1 LNGKNV
7 TVTLDL
13 LPRSSFNNISSIEI
27 INYFVEITHEQQA
40 ERGHPKEKPD
50 NNTILVLPKVN
61 K

>member
-1 LNGKNV
+1 MNGKNV

-13 LPRSSFNNISSIEI
+13 IPRSSISNISSVEV

-40 ERGHPKEKPD
+40 DRGQPKEKPE
-50 NNTILVLPKVN
+50 NNTILVLPKIN